1 MGTGQTGRPGTG
13 AVVLGRDG
21 GRADPRQ
28 PNGNAPHGSLPA
40 RPRDRVLRAAALAV
54 PPLWTALGVRH
65 AAGTLRHYL
74 RGAGRPYRVDARAL
88 LAVPVVRAEV
98 DRQLAQW
105 RADARAVGE
114 PGAYAADSGWRGV
127 LITRRGSA
135 DWWLALRGAEYRIS
149 GTVRVHGDGSVVS
162 DYRFQIHKSWNFD
175 HGESEFGIPFT
186 PFARLHETGLA
197 HEFTAVGE
205 VDGLVDVAGPAD
217 AVGPG
222 YAEGPRES
230 CPREGPPVET
240 SASEG

>member
-1 MGTGQTGRPGTG
+1 MGTDPGTDAGAG
-13 AVVLGRDG
+13 AVPLGREG
-21 GRADPRQ
+21 GRSTPGQ
-28 PNGNAPHGSLPA
+28 PGDNAPHGSLPA

-88 LAVPVVRAEV
+88 LAVPAVRAEV
-98 DRQLAQW
+98 DRRLAQW
-105 RADARAVGE
+105 REGARALGE

-135 DWWLALRGAEYRIS
+135 DWWLALRGAQYRIS
-149 GTVRVHGDGSVVS
+149 GTVRVHADGSVVT
-162 DYRFQIHKSWNFD
+162 DYRFQVHKSWNFD

-197 HEFTAVGE
+197 QEFTAVGE
-205 VDGLVDVAGPAD
+205 VDGLVDAAGP
-217 AVGPG
+217 VSPG
-222 YAEGPRES
+222 DAEGPRES

-240 SASEG
+240 PVREG